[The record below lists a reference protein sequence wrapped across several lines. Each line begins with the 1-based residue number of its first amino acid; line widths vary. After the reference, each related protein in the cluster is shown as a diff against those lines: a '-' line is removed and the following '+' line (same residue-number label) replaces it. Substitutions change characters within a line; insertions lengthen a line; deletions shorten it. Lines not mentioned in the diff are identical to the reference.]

1 VSSGWGKKRE
11 QRGWITRTRERGK
24 EADFGKSPGNREEA
38 GWGNKEGVMKVREE
52 TTGVIGADILEE
64 GRKMR
69 GERNEI
75 GPDLL

>member
-1 VSSGWGKKRE
+1 
-11 QRGWITRTRERGK
+11 
-24 EADFGKSPGNREEA
+24 
-38 GWGNKEGVMKVREE
+38 MKVREE